1 MKLTLA
7 IALLFALASASH
19 LKKVRIPAH
28 LKGTHVTD
36 IGPGAVYA
44 GRDASG
50 HHVYFAE
57 KSYEKTHPSIKTE
70 THDVRVDVDSCV
82 KSQVIVA
89 RFAEK
94 MSMTKF
100 QALCRTLKIKSRT
113 QMDFVNKYVVRAEV
127 ASVHPEKC
135 ARFAL
140 T

>member
-1 MKLTLA
+1 M
-7 IALLFALASASH
+7 
-19 LKKVRIPAH
+19 
-28 LKGTHVTD
+28 
-36 IGPGAVYA
+36 YA

-94 MSMTKF
+94 MSMTKISSPV
-100 QALCRTLKIKSRT
+100 QDSKNKI
-113 QMDFVNKYVVRAEV
+113 QDANGFCQQVR
-127 ASVHPEKC
+127 S
-135 ARFAL
+135 AR
-140 T
+140 